1 MQVMG
6 VGCRESVSCR
16 RERVGATSKIRSGLQ
31 TRAQTSTR
39 STYST
44 SSRRAI
50 LGLLQS
56 ERRYLTAAEIHRLL
70 EKKRHKLALTTVYRT
85 LGMLAKLGSV
95 STRTEP
101 SGDATYLFCA
111 NDEHHH
117 HAICKSCGHVEE
129 VNCRIIDEFKKLL
142 LARQAFAL
150 DDHSIEFYGRC
161 AACR

>member
-1 MQVMG
+1 MV
-6 VGCRESVSCR
+6 
-16 RERVGATSKIRSGLQ
+16 AT
-31 TRAQTSTR
+31 APR

-50 LGLLQS
+50 LGLLQAQ
-56 ERRYLTAAEIHRLL
+56 RRYLTVAEIHKLL
-70 EKKRHKLALTTVYRT
+70 LKRKQRMALTTVYRT
-85 LGMLAKLGSV
+85 LQHLGKLGAV
-95 STRTEP
+95 SSRSDA
-101 SGDATYLFCA
+101 SGEAAYLFCA

-117 HAICKSCGHVEE
+117 HAICTACGHVEE

-142 LARQAFAL
+142 LTRQAFSL